1 MVKNDTFLNLEDIK
15 EIFGSVMSVAGEEI
29 KKAEESVKPRVVFSK
44 AEETA
49 SEPART
55 AEPVREET
63 KKEGFE
69 VEELVKR
76 AREIE
81 QQISA
86 EKSGPS
92 FSGFTDESDVTAM
105 IKLYN
110 EISEELGKTLVAFI
124 SEKTVDN
131 MMLRSLE
138 KTAINHVILKNTN
151 WDSEGK
157 LHEKGDVDVERM
169 SKNMKT
175 AGSAAE
181 IQAAEAL
188 CSLTQMRLKAVK
200 TGIGPDKYNTAKEAV
215 LSKLKDIRG
224 GFPET
229 SFAFVKDKII
239 IPAIERGEQ
248 Q

>member
-1 MVKNDTFLNLEDIK
+1 MTKNDTSLSLDDIK

-29 KKAEESVKPRVVFSK
+29 KKAEEAVKPRVINIRT
-44 AEETA
+44 EDTA
-49 SEPART
+49 SSAAKT
-55 AEPVREET
+55 AEPVQEET
-63 KKEGFE
+63 KKDGFE
-69 VEELVKR
+69 VEELVRR

-81 QQISA
+81 KQISS

-92 FSGFTDESDVTAM
+92 FSGFADESEVTAM
-105 IKLYN
+105 INLYN
-110 EISEELGKTLVAFI
+110 EISGELGKTLVVFI
-124 SEKTVDN
+124 SEKMVDN

-157 LHEKGDVDVERM
+157 LHEKGDVDVDRM
-169 SKNMKT
+169 SKNMKN
-175 AGSAAE
+175 AGSASE

-200 TGIGPDKYNTAKEAV
+200 TGIGAEKYNTAKEAV
-215 LSKLKDIRG
+215 LAKLKEIGG

-239 IPAIERGEQ
+239 IPAIERGEK
-248 Q
+248 